1 MLLIRRR
8 ACARAGLLGNPS
20 DGYHGKTI
28 SIIVRNFWAEVVLYE
43 WDSVDIVLAENDRA
57 RFSSVD
63 DLARDVRLHGYYGG
77 IRLIKA
83 TIKRFVEHCE
93 ARGLKLHG
101 RNFSVRYQT
110 TIPRQVGLAGS
121 SAIIVATLRCLMD
134 FYNVR
139 IPLEAQPTFV
149 LRVEQEELGIAA
161 GLQDR
166 VIQVYE
172 GMVYMDFDL
181 GREHEVEG
189 LPCYEYERLDPA
201 LLPPLYL
208 AYHDDLSEPTEV
220 FHNNIRERFNRGDE
234 QVVGADP
241 ERAHR
246 AVERQQARPV
256 DVEPVDLAHLG
267 PRRRPADR
275 VALDVL
281 GEPLALAAV
290 ELLRVVDA
298 ARAVVAG
305 QDARPRDDG
314 ACERRHPRLVHAR
327 DVDDAAVPQ
336 LALVAEQAPEPL
348 PLGPVLLPALADE
361 PQHLARPR
369 APVRL
374 ERGLEVPGERAVPVE
389 EARAELGDGEAGE
402 VLGAHRGRV

>member
-134 FYNVR
+134 FYDIR

-234 QVVGADP
+234 QVVGAM
-241 ERAHR
+241 
-246 AVERQQARPV
+246 
-256 DVEPVDLAHLG
+256 
-267 PRRRPADR
+267 RRFA
-275 VALDVL
+275 
-281 GEPLALAAV
+281 GLAARGREALMAGDSATLSRLIDENFETRRSIYNLPRWQIAMV
-290 ELLRVVDA
+290 EA
-298 ARAVVAG
+298 ARATGASAKFAG
-305 QDARPRDDG
+305 SGGAIIGTYDG
-314 ACERRHPRLVHAR
+314 AAMLEALRTSLAALGCRLIT
-327 DVDDAAVPQ
+327 PQ
-336 LALVAEQAPEPL
+336 VA
-348 PLGPVLLPALADE
+348 
-361 PQHLARPR
+361 
-369 APVRL
+369 
-374 ERGLEVPGERAVPVE
+374 
-389 EARAELGDGEAGE
+389 
-402 VLGAHRGRV
+402 